1 MISFLKQNKYGR
13 ATFLP
18 LTSMGAGRGFSTP
31 SALKEPGVVGVASEL
46 VSTEVEYESLIEY
59 LLGRTLVVENIDF
72 AIAIARKYKYSL
84 RMVTI
89 EGESLNPGGSMTGG
103 AFKNN
108 SNLLGR
114 RREIEELETKVE
126 SLKNQLEAKQKEI
139 DTYREKRNFHRE
151 EAGRLNAA
159 LQEQS
164 LKDNTL
170 RMNQKA
176 MEQKAKEIAK
186 EYTDLKRDLAAL
198 EKQTQEI
205 EENRESIR
213 VELETSDK
221 REAKLEERINQNQEK
236 LDEKKKQENAHSKEL
251 EELHLENAEL
261 SSKQGFAKENLERIL
276 SEKKNLQRQLME
288 LAVNVSDAKDE
299 IEKKEAEIEKMQEA
313 VEAAKAQEAEDEAK
327 LQEYLAK
334 KESMNQSH
342 KGFFEKR
349 DELSGRMNLL
359 DKDLYRLENQKEKL
373 EENQESQIGY
383 MWEEYEMTYSSAK
396 EQTFEEPLE
405 RSEIKKA
412 QAEVRNEIKKLGNV
426 NVNAIEEYKELSE
439 RHTFLNAQHEDLVEA
454 EKTLLKIIDE
464 LDIGMR
470 HQFEEKFAQIR
481 EEFDKAFKELFG
493 GGKGTIELDEE
504 EDILEAGIRII
515 SQPPGKKLQNMMQL
529 SGGEKALTAIALLFA
544 IQNLKPSPF
553 CLLDEIEA
561 ALDDSNVTRYAR
573 YLHKLTKNT
582 QFIIITHRRGTMTAA
597 DRLYGITMQEK
608 GVSTLVSVNLI
619 ENDLDK

>member
-1 MISFLKQNKYGR
+1 
-13 ATFLP
+13 
-18 LTSMGAGRGFSTP
+18 
-31 SALKEPGVVGVASEL
+31 
-46 VSTEVEYESLIEY
+46 
-59 LLGRTLVVENIDF
+59 
-72 AIAIARKYKYSL
+72 
-84 RMVTI
+84 
-89 EGESLNPGGSMTGG
+89 
-103 AFKNN
+103 
-108 SNLLGR
+108 
-114 RREIEELETKVE
+114 
-126 SLKNQLEAKQKEI
+126 
-139 DTYREKRNFHRE
+139 
-151 EAGRLNAA
+151 
-159 LQEQS
+159 
-164 LKDNTL
+164 
-170 RMNQKA
+170 
-176 MEQKAKEIAK
+176 
-186 EYTDLKRDLAAL
+186 
-198 EKQTQEI
+198 
-205 EENRESIR
+205 
-213 VELETSDK
+213 
-221 REAKLEERINQNQEK
+221 
-236 LDEKKKQENAHSKEL
+236 
-251 EELHLENAEL
+251 
-261 SSKQGFAKENLERIL
+261 
-276 SEKKNLQRQLME
+276 ME

-561 ALDDSNVTRYAR
+561 ALDDSNVTRYAK

>member
-1 MISFLKQNKYGR
+1 MEALEAELKQREESEKLYTEEKAELDEKIDEIRQKEETAKNLFRDFAFEIHELEEQLEEDKSEIIEILNHRGSTKGKMQRYDAMMEQISLRKTEFNQKHLRLKSETAKQEEEKERFEKEQQEIDAEILSLTKKSNKNEDEITRYQSLLGKSIKEQQVLQNDYHKEASRLESLRNITERYDGYGNSIRRVMEQKKRVPGIHGVVADLIKVEKNYETAIETALGGSIQNIVTDNETTAKQMISFLKQNKYGR

-186 EYTDLKRDLAAL
+186 EYTDLKRDLAA
-198 EKQTQEI
+198 
-205 EENRESIR
+205 S
-213 VELETSDK
+213 
-221 REAKLEERINQNQEK
+221 
-236 LDEKKKQENAHSKEL
+236 
-251 EELHLENAEL
+251 
-261 SSKQGFAKENLERIL
+261 
-276 SEKKNLQRQLME
+276 
-288 LAVNVSDAKDE
+288 
-299 IEKKEAEIEKMQEA
+299 
-313 VEAAKAQEAEDEAK
+313 
-327 LQEYLAK
+327 
-334 KESMNQSH
+334 
-342 KGFFEKR
+342 
-349 DELSGRMNLL
+349 
-359 DKDLYRLENQKEKL
+359 
-373 EENQESQIGY
+373 
-383 MWEEYEMTYSSAK
+383 
-396 EQTFEEPLE
+396 
-405 RSEIKKA
+405 
-412 QAEVRNEIKKLGNV
+412 
-426 NVNAIEEYKELSE
+426 
-439 RHTFLNAQHEDLVEA
+439 
-454 EKTLLKIIDE
+454 
-464 LDIGMR
+464 
-470 HQFEEKFAQIR
+470 
-481 EEFDKAFKELFG
+481 
-493 GGKGTIELDEE
+493 
-504 EDILEAGIRII
+504 
-515 SQPPGKKLQNMMQL
+515 
-529 SGGEKALTAIALLFA
+529 
-544 IQNLKPSPF
+544 
-553 CLLDEIEA
+553 
-561 ALDDSNVTRYAR
+561 
-573 YLHKLTKNT
+573 
-582 QFIIITHRRGTMTAA
+582 
-597 DRLYGITMQEK
+597 
-608 GVSTLVSVNLI
+608 
-619 ENDLDK
+619 